1 MDHKDRTLAL
11 SVIGVLLLLVGVP
24 VAFLGPVE
32 MYCFY
37 LFSEGGRFHYEGF
50 GFGSFMFG
58 NIASQIIGYYLIALL
73 LVPLGYG
80 HLKTR
85 RWARTLSL
93 TLLWAWLVV
102 GAPLTIVLFFV
113 LAASKDLSLAAGVIA
128 IVVLTLSYLVV
139 PAVLIRFYQS
149 RDVRLTF
156 ETKDP
161 GSYWIEKLPMPVL
174 VLGSM
179 DLFYIIM
186 LHIPILF
193 NGVFPLFGRFLSG
206 IQGIILLDLSI
217 ACLVCLAWGTIRRR
231 TWAWWGS
238 LVYFA
243 LMTLSSSLTL
253 FKSSYSDIL
262 SVMQFPPTEIEFLGG
277 LPVQGYHFAVLIGVP
292 LVITLGVIILAKWHF
307 KEGKQDDKVTRRHG
321 DCSG

>member
-11 SVIGVLLLLVGVP
+11 SAVGVLLLLVGVP

-73 LVPLGYG
+73 LLPLGYG

-85 RWARTLSL
+85 RWAMTLSL

-161 GSYWIEKLPMPVL
+161 GSYWIEKLPVPIL
-174 VLGSM
+174 VLGSL

-262 SVMQFPPTEIEFLGG
+262 SVMRFPPTEIEFLGG

-292 LVITLGVIILAKWHF
+292 LVITLGVIILAKRHF
-307 KEGKQDDKVTRRHG
+307 NQ
-321 DCSG
+321 